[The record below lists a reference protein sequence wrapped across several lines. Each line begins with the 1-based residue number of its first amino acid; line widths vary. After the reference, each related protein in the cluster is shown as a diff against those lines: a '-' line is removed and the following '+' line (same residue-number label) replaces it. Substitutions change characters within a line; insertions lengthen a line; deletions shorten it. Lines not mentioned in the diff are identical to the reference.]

1 MGLLRGESLVSIFD
15 SAFDFPFISQKEFYK
30 YAYPLYQIPK
40 EKPMKVEI
48 KYKEVEKPI
57 ESVTLTLTPEEVEY
71 IRYWASL
78 TAQRYATATACN
90 AANRL
95 DKLLPKTG
103 VGYHPEKCFL

>member
-71 IRYWASL
+71 IRCWAASA
-78 TAQRYATATACN
+78 TGADTVHATAAK
-90 AANRL
+90 RL

-103 VGYHPEKCFL
+103 AGYHPEKCFL

>member
-1 MGLLRGESLVSIFD
+1 VSISDD
-15 SAFDFPFISQKEFYK
+15 SF
-30 YAYPLYQIPK
+30 LYQWTSPAYGWGCTYSQEFFK
-40 EKPMKVEI
+40 SLTKKKAMKVEI
-48 KYKEVEKPI
+48 KYKEIEKPI

>member
-71 IRYWASL
+71 IRYWAVRAATNNAT
-78 TAQRYATATACN
+78 TA
-90 AANRL
+90 RL

-103 VGYHPEKCFL
+103 AGYHPEKCFL